1 MASKE
6 GPAGKVALI
15 GAGRMGSALA
25 GGWLRLRR
33 GGLDA
38 ETLVI
43 IDPNPDDVA
52 RELAERYSITILPEL
67 TKKAASGV
75 DRVVLA
81 VKPQV
86 FPKVAESLAGK
97 VPAGALI
104 VSILA
109 GIGLISLGRAFP
121 GHPIVRAMPNT
132 PGAIGKGITVGISN
146 LEADAPEYR
155 AAAEALL
162 KVTGTYAWVEEERL
176 MDAVTA
182 VSGSG
187 PAYVFL
193 MCEALARAG
202 EAEGLPPA
210 LAEKLAVATVAGA
223 GALLE
228 DGYAR
233 KSADAAALRR
243 AVTSPGGTT
252 QAALDVLMSGGGL
265 PMLIRNAVSAAERQ
279 ARKLGGSMQ
288 F

>member
-1 MASKE
+1 M
-6 GPAGKVALI
+6 PAIPEVSGKVALI
-15 GAGRMGSALA
+15 GAGRMGAALA
-25 GGWLRLRR
+25 TGWLKARR

-38 ETLVI
+38 STLVFV
-43 IDPNPDDVA
+43 DPSPGEAA
-52 RELAERYSITILPEL
+52 RELAERYGVAILPEL
-67 TKKAASGV
+67 TRKAATGV

-86 FPKVAESLAGK
+86 FPKLAESLPGK
-97 VPAGALI
+97 VPPGALVI
-104 VSILA
+104 SILA
-109 GIGLISLGRAFP
+109 GIGLITLGKTFP

-146 LEADAPEYR
+146 EHADAPEYR

-162 KVTGTYAWVEEERL
+162 KVTGSYEWVEEERL

-202 EAEGLPPA
+202 EAEGLPPV

-228 DGYAR
+228 DSYKR
-233 KSADAAALRR
+233 KTADAAALRR

-252 QAALDVLMSGGGL
+252 QAALDVLMGGGGL